1 MEARNDQMKH
11 NSALDISS
19 LPAQLPFKAV
29 VMIWYPSYGIYHIRN
44 LFRETFYRSHSTLLF
59 LPNHYY
65 LSWRPTTSTSLTTF
79 WHIGWRDGNQAML
92 DIKEIEYNMWCLD
105 GQCHYNWSNFELIG
119 TLFIEYIAFGINVG
133 EFVEVN
139 EKDHEFVTH
148 TFCVLVA
155 HGDDLVDVR
164 PRLGAPLIC
173 SIHQSFC

>member
-1 MEARNDQMKH
+1 MVYIILETCLEKLFIGVTQH
-11 NSALDISS
+11 YFSCQIIITWVEG
-19 LPAQLPFKAV
+19 QL
-29 VMIWYPSYGIYHIRN
+29 HR
-44 LFRETFYRSHSTLLF
+44 LR
-59 LPNHYY
+59 
-65 LSWRPTTSTSLTTF
+65 LTTF